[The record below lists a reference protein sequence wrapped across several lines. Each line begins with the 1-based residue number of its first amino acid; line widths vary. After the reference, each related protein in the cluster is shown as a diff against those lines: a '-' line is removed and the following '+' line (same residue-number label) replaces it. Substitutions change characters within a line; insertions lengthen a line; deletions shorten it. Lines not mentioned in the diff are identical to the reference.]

1 MSVIHKCFTLMFSLL
16 KITKDG
22 CGKIKSCYS
31 EPANCKSSKDC
42 DYLVTMKPVRDQ
54 CESGE
59 VEFELSAKKQWV
71 AIGFNNEKNKMVRKN
86 KCSH

>member
-1 MSVIHKCFTLMFSLL
+1 MSVIHKCFALMFLLL

-22 CGKIKSCYS
+22 CRKTKSCYS

-42 DYLVTMKPVRDQ
+42 DYLVTMKPTGDQ
-54 CESGE
+54 GESGE

-71 AIGFNNEKNKMVRKN
+71 AIGFNNEKNKMVRK
-86 KCSH
+86 KIL